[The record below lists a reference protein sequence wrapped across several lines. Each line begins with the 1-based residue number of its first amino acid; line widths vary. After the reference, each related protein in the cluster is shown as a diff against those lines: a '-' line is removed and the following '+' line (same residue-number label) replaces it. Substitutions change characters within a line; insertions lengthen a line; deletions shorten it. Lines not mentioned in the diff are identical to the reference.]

1 MDQQTHQGSARGEE
15 REEETER
22 LYAKI
27 MIKNVSNLTKD
38 KNINSQEAQRS
49 PSRVNSLTYS
59 ETH

>member
-27 MIKNVSNLTKD
+27 IKNVSNLTKD